1 MSRKSGCRFSDKDM
15 RKIEFPACA
24 RAAASLRPLCVHY
37 LCADWRRIKEVIMTA
52 SRFTRL
58 RISYFFVGFAIVSAG
73 AAQAQQQQAAP
84 LSGTEAGVV
93 VIGEGS
99 ISAAPDYAELNGGVT
114 TRGKSVKEATDA
126 NSTLMAAITAA
137 LQDAGIAAKD
147 IQTSRF
153 SIQSLY
159 TPADPHNESKLAGY
173 SVSNQ
178 VNVTIRDIGKA
189 GDILDRLATAGV
201 TNVGNIEFL
210 HSDPSIL
217 LDQARAAAVADA
229 KRKAEIYAKASG
241 IGLGRVVWIAED
253 AGLAAPMP
261 MMARMAAAAP
271 MAPVPISAGEDA
283 LHVRITV
290 GFAIAN

>member
-1 MSRKSGCRFSDKDM
+1 M
-15 RKIEFPACA
+15 R
-24 RAAASLRPLCVHY
+24 
-37 LCADWRRIKEVIMTA
+37 W
-52 SRFTRL
+52 
-58 RISYFFVGFAIVSAG
+58 RISNFIVGFAITAAASAG
-73 AAQAQQQQAAP
+73 VAQAQQQQTAP
-84 LSGTEAGVV
+84 LSATQAGVV

-99 ISAAPDYAELNGGVT
+99 ISAAPDYAEINGGVT
-114 TRGKSVKEATDA
+114 TRGKLVKEATDA

-137 LQDAGIAAKD
+137 LQGAGIAAKD

-153 SIQSLY
+153 SIQPLY
-159 TPADPHNESKLAGY
+159 TPADPHNESKLSGY

-210 HSDPSIL
+210 HSDPSKL

-261 MMARMAAAAP
+261 MMARMAAGAP

>member
-1 MSRKSGCRFSDKDM
+1 
-15 RKIEFPACA
+15 
-24 RAAASLRPLCVHY
+24 
-37 LCADWRRIKEVIMTA
+37 
-52 SRFTRL
+52 
-58 RISYFFVGFAIVSAG
+58 
-73 AAQAQQQQAAP
+73 
-84 LSGTEAGVV
+84 VV

-99 ISAAPDYAELNGGVT
+99 ISAAPDYAEINGGVT
-114 TRGKSVKEATDA
+114 TRGKSVKEATAA

-137 LQDAGIAAKD
+137 LQDAGIAAKE

-153 SIQSLY
+153 SIQPLY
-159 TPADPHNESKLAGY
+159 TPADPHNEAKLVGY

-189 GDILDRLATAGV
+189 GDLLDRLATAGV

-210 HSDPSIL
+210 HSDPSKL
-217 LDQARAAAVADA
+217 LDQARAAVADA

-261 MMARMAAAAP
+261 MMTRMAAGAP